1 MEQVDKPPGLGGG
14 WDEGPAEPRKGT
26 QSGNNKIGGGAGRR
40 QLRREAVGGVEW
52 GRAGGP
58 LGPQARSWLALQVR
72 ADVASQMA
80 SRLTPLTLL
89 LLLLL
94 AGVSDPCEGQEGAGL
109 RLTLQAPV
117 NSESSS
123 WDRHRGSSH
132 QS

>member
-1 MEQVDKPPGLGGG
+1 MGAGPGRVGVR
-14 WDEGPAEPRKGT
+14 EGPWARLEAGT
-26 QSGNNKIGGGAGRR
+26 
-40 QLRREAVGGVEW
+40 
-52 GRAGGP
+52 
-58 LGPQARSWLALQVR
+58 RSWLALRVR

-89 LLLLL
+89 LLLL
-94 AGVSDPCEGQEGAGL
+94 AGVSDPCEGQEEQGWG
-109 RLTLQAPV
+109 LTLQAPG

>member
-1 MEQVDKPPGLGGG
+1 MNGGG
-14 WDEGPAEPRKGT
+14 PREG
-26 QSGNNKIGGGAGRR
+26 
-40 QLRREAVGGVEW
+40 

-80 SRLTPLTLL
+80 SRLTPLTL